1 MRVLILMPMADGQT
15 GPAVKYAFEQ
25 LGHTVKAVDAR
36 IQPGRSYDV
45 ACDFKPDLVFCSR
58 LDKLTG
64 QVIQIKEKFKNV
76 VACTWNVD
84 TRLNIG
90 HWKHLFPLIQACDYY
105 FVPAS
110 RLLPEWRKI
119 NPNTFW
125 LPQGVQNE
133 IYRKPTEITEEDR
146 EKYTCDVCWA
156 GHIGGGG
163 HRFRCTYLDTVSA
176 MGINFKRWGCA
187 GYPQI
192 YNEEHNKMAA
202 LSKINLCISVCP
214 ENEKYTSV
222 RNYKMMGAGGF
233 ILELYR
239 KGLYDI
245 FPSDT
250 IRDYENRD
258 DLVKKIRYW
267 LANEKERKEFAE
279 RGFKW
284 VHSDATYTHRIQ
296 QALEIMRLK

>member
-1 MRVLILMPMADGQT
+1 MRILLLMPMVDGQT
-15 GPAVKYAFEQ
+15 GSAVKYAFEQ
-25 LGHTVKAVDAR
+25 LGHTVVAVDAKN
-36 IQPGRSYDV
+36 QPGKSYGV
-45 ACDFKPDLVFCSR
+45 ACDFEPDLVFCSR

-64 QVIQIKEKFKNV
+64 QIIQIKEKFKNAV
-76 VACTWNVD
+76 VCVWNVD
-84 TRLNIG
+84 TRSSID
-90 HWKHLFPLIQACDYY
+90 HWKHLFPLIRACDYY

-133 IYRKPTEITEEDR
+133 VYRKPMEITEEDR
-146 EKYTCDVCWA
+146 KRYACDVCWA
-156 GHIGGGG
+156 GGLGGK
-163 HRFRCTYLDTVSA
+163 HSFRIHFLNAVA
-176 MGINFKRWGCA
+176 NMGIVFKQWGCA
-187 GYPQI
+187 GNPKI

-202 LSKINLCISVCP
+202 LSKINLCISGWP
-214 ENEKYTSV
+214 KNEKYTSV
-222 RNYKMMGAGGF
+222 RNYKIMGAGGF

-250 IRDYENRD
+250 ISDYGSPD
-258 DLVKKIRYW
+258 DLVRVIRYW
-267 LANEKERKEFAE
+267 LANGEKRKEFAE

-284 VHSDATYTHRIQ
+284 VHSNATYTHRIQ